1 MQVLIRPIILRFMRP
16 VNSVLCLIISRHD
29 SKMLLPKGRSQ
40 MGVTKDKQP
49 DGCPTGRVSAKG
61 EKPMP
66 VDAQSILETIYR
78 FTALPIRHELEMQCW
93 LL

>member
-1 MQVLIRPIILRFMRP
+1 
-16 VNSVLCLIISRHD
+16 
-29 SKMLLPKGRSQ
+29 

-49 DGCPTGRVSAKG
+49 DGCPTGEVSAKG